1 MNDKR
6 EKLAAEIEAALPHF
20 TGTEEY
26 HRMRYPWLR
35 KDFLLTDGSKY
46 LADKAGLIG
55 GTAYWLI
62 DIIAS
67 YQLNHKV
74 ASEGFQ
80 TWKLYINHTE
90 VAQPDPGKALLVD
103 AVLQQA
109 SGLSALKQVEF
120 ESSPL
125 EEEPG
130 RPLPATVL
138 AWKHRARP
146 NEALV
151 TICLANRDDGN
162 NHLRVTQEIPFA
174 DFALD
179 EVCLYVTNDDYN
191 GIVVMLPSEY

>member
-26 HRMRYPWLR
+26 HRIRYPWLR
-35 KDFLLTDGSKY
+35 KDFLLTDGAKY

-67 YQLNHKV
+67 HQLNHKV

-80 TWKLYINHTE
+80 TWKLYVNHDQVE
-90 VAQPDPGKALLVD
+90 NVEPDPSKALLVGAIHQQPHKLP
-103 AVLQQA
+103 AVKQA
-109 SGLSALKQVEF
+109 EF
-120 ESSPL
+120 DP
-125 EEEPG
+125 EEPE

-138 AWKHRARP
+138 AWKQRARP
-146 NEALV
+146 NEAQV
-151 TICLANRDDGN
+151 TCDDGN

-179 EVCLYVTNDDYN
+179 EVCLYVTNDDFN
-191 GIVVMLPSEY
+191 GIVVMLLSEY

>member
-1 MNDKR
+1 MNEKR
-6 EKLAAEIEAALPHF
+6 EKLAAEIEAAMPHF

-26 HRMRYPWLR
+26 HRIRYPWLR

-67 YQLNHKV
+67 HQLNHKV

-80 TWKLYINHTE
+80 TWKLYVNHAE
-90 VAQPDPGKALLVD
+90 VVQPDPGKALLVET
-103 AVLQQA
+103 VLQQA
-109 SGLSALKQVEF
+109 SGLSALKQAEF
-120 ESSPL
+120 DCSPL
-125 EEEPG
+125 DEEPE

-138 AWKHRARP
+138 AWKQRARP

-151 TICLANRDDGN
+151 TCDDGD

-179 EVCLYVTNDDYN
+179 EVCLYVTNDDFN
-191 GIVVMLPSEY
+191 GVVVMLPSEY

>member
-67 YQLNHKV
+67 HQTNKKV
-74 ASEGFQ
+74 AAQGFQ
-80 TWKLYINHTE
+80 TWKLYVNHAE
-90 VAQPDPGKALLVD
+90 VVQPDPGKALLVET
-103 AVLQQA
+103 VLQQA
-109 SGLSALKQVEF
+109 SGLSALKQAEF

-125 EEEPG
+125 DEEPE
-130 RPLPATVL
+130 RPLPASVL
-138 AWKHRARP
+138 SWKQRAHP
-146 NEALV
+146 SEALV
-151 TICLANRDDGN
+151 TCDDGN
-162 NHLRVTQEIPFA
+162 NHLLITQEIPFA

>member
-1 MNDKR
+1 MNEKR

-26 HRMRYPWLR
+26 HRIRYPWLR
-35 KDFLLTDGSKY
+35 KDFLLTDGAKY

-67 YQLNHKV
+67 HQLNHKV

-80 TWKLYINHTE
+80 TWKLYINHAE
-90 VAQPDPGKALLVD
+90 AGQPE
-103 AVLQQA
+103 QA
-109 SGLSALKQVEF
+109 
-120 ESSPL
+120 
-125 EEEPG
+125 
-130 RPLPATVL
+130 LPATVL
-138 AWKHRARP
+138 AWKAHTRP

-151 TICLANRDDGN
+151 TCDDGN
-162 NHLRVTQEIPFA
+162 NHLLVTQELPFA

-179 EVCLYVTNDDYN
+179 EVGLYVTNDDFN